1 MNSKED
7 RRKGTNGER
16 IYAAIDLKSF
26 YASVEC
32 MERGL
37 DPMTAYLVVADA
49 SKTEKTICLAVS
61 PALKAFG
68 LSGRCRLFEVT
79 QLVRNVK
86 ARTGQELDVIV
97 APPQMQRYVDVSTRI
112 YEKVYCKFLS
122 HEDIHVYSI
131 DEIFADL
138 TNYLA
143 MYHCTARE
151 LVVNMIR
158 AVQRETGITA
168 TAGIGSNLY
177 LAKVAMDILAKHM
190 PADEYGVRI
199 AELTERSYREQLW
212 DYTPLTAFWR
222 IGPGIARRLK
232 KFGIETMGELA
243 RRSIREDEILYSE
256 FGIDAELMIDHAWG
270 VEPCTIADIHAYSP
284 ENHSISVGQVLPEP
298 YSTEKARLI
307 IREMADAL
315 TLEMVGN
322 GQVCSGVEV
331 TIGYD
336 REAVDLGNFTGP
348 VETDRYGRTLPKS
361 THGHLPLLD
370 AGNMQYHTSSSR
382 KILEATSA
390 IFDSIATPG
399 IRIRRLYLVFTHV
412 IQKKD
417 AKAPAHQLSFLN
429 DTDLALN
436 LEAEKEEKEAR
447 IQKTLLEIKDKFG
460 KNAILRGMNY
470 EEGATGRVRNMTIG
484 GHGAG
489 GQEGTDGKV

>member
-1 MNSKED
+1 
-7 RRKGTNGER
+7 
-16 IYAAIDLKSF
+16 
-26 YASVEC
+26 
-32 MERGL
+32 
-37 DPMTAYLVVADA
+37 
-49 SKTEKTICLAVS
+49 
-61 PALKAFG
+61 
-68 LSGRCRLFEVT
+68 
-79 QLVRNVK
+79 
-86 ARTGQELDVIV
+86 
-97 APPQMQRYVDVSTRI
+97 
-112 YEKVYCKFLS
+112 
-122 HEDIHVYSI
+122 
-131 DEIFADL
+131 
-138 TNYLA
+138 
-143 MYHCTARE
+143 
-151 LVVNMIR
+151 
-158 AVQRETGITA
+158 
-168 TAGIGSNLY
+168 
-177 LAKVAMDILAKHM
+177 
-190 PADEYGVRI
+190 
-199 AELTERSYREQLW
+199 
-212 DYTPLTAFWR
+212 
-222 IGPGIARRLK
+222 LK